1 MSDEPI
7 PSLMQLTPLNPAF
20 REDPHALLS
29 DLRARCPVHHDQMS
43 GSFVVSRFADV
54 RANLSDRTLWRDP
67 LNAEEG
73 AILSRQLAADYD
85 PSLPRSLQTSILLLD
100 DPDHA
105 RIRTPL
111 AQALYARVAKF
122 KPQVEAIVERAL
134 DRLADLGTFDLI
146 NTYAVPIPIEVI
158 AAILGV
164 DRERLDEFRDWS
176 EGVILSLNP
185 FRTPEQTA
193 HMERAGEAL
202 SAYFTELLAARRAK
216 PKDDLISD
224 MAKLQQDANLA
235 DEELLINLSAL
246 LVAGNLTTSDL
257 IGTAVRQFLL
267 NPDQLAA
274 LRADPSLINAAV
286 EEALRFEPPVDITG
300 RIASRDMEIAGC
312 PLKTS
317 QAMVFMLRGA
327 NRDPDVFERPDAF
340 DITRKPGPHMA
351 FGGGAHIC
359 IGAPLARLEAQ
370 VALLK
375 LFQRFPNLRFANPDE
390 APHWRTLPFFRGLER
405 LELSV

>member
-1 MSDEPI
+1 MATTSTTLLPLPGDPI
-7 PSLMQLTPLNPAF
+7 AQGLTN
-20 REDPHALLS
+20 
-29 DLRARCPVHHDQMS
+29 
-43 GSFVVSRFADV
+43 
-54 RANLSDRTLWRDP
+54 
-67 LNAEEG
+67 
-73 AILSRQLAADYD
+73 
-85 PSLPRSLQTSILLLD
+85 
-100 DPDHA
+100 
-105 RIRTPL
+105 
-111 AQALYARVAKF
+111 
-122 KPQVEAIVERAL
+122 
-134 DRLADLGTFDLI
+134 GT
-146 NTYAVPIPIEVI
+146 YW
-158 AAILGV
+158 ILGV
-164 DRERLDEFRDWS
+164 DRTRLDDFRDWS

-185 FRTPEQTA
+185 FRSPEQTA
-193 HMERAGEAL
+193 HMERASESL
-202 SAYFTELLAARRAK
+202 RAYFIELLNARRAS
-216 PKDDLISD
+216 PQDDLVSD
-224 MAKLQQDANLA
+224 MAKLQEGANLA

-257 IGTAVRQFLL
+257 IGNAVRQFLL
-267 NPDQLAA
+267 NPAELAK

-300 RIASRDMEIAGC
+300 RVASRDMEVNGVA
-312 PLKTS
+312 LKQS

-327 NRDPDVFERPDAF
+327 NRDPEVFERPDEF

-390 APHWRTLPFFRGLER
+390 PAHWRTLPFFRGLEK

>member
-1 MSDEPI
+1 MADEELPN
-7 PSLMQLTPLNPAF
+7 LMQLTPLNPAF
-20 REDPHALLS
+20 RENPHALLA
-29 DLRARCPVHHDQMS
+29 DLRARCPVHRDTTT
-43 GSFVVSRFADV
+43 GSTVISRFADV
-54 RANLSDRTLWRDP
+54 RRTLSDRTLWRDP

-73 AILSRQLAADYD
+73 AILSRQLAAGYD
-85 PSLPRSLQTSILLLD
+85 PSLPRSRQTSILLLD

-105 RIRTPL
+105 RIRNPL

-122 KPQVEAIVERAL
+122 KPQVEAIIEGAL
-134 DRLADLGTFDLI
+134 DRIAGMGAFDLI
-146 NTYAVPIPIEVI
+146 NEYAIPIPIEVI

-164 DRERLDEFRDWS
+164 DRARLDEFRDWS
-176 EGVILSLNP
+176 EGVILSLSP
-185 FRTPEQTA
+185 FRSPAQTA
-193 HMERAGEAL
+193 HMERASESL
-202 SAYFTELLAARRAK
+202 RAYFTELLNARRAD
-216 PKDDLISD
+216 PQDDLISD
-224 MAKLQQDANLA
+224 MAKLQKDASLA

-257 IGTAVRQFLL
+257 IGNAVRQFLL
-267 NPDQLAA
+267 NPDQLAK
-274 LRADPSLINAAV
+274 LRADPGLINAAV

-300 RIASRDMEIAGC
+300 RVASRDMEVNGT
-312 PLKTS
+312 PLKQK
-317 QAMVFMLRGA
+317 QAMIFMLRAA
-327 NRDPDVFERPDAF
+327 NRDPDVFERPDEF

-390 APHWRTLPFFRGLER
+390 PAHWRMLPFFRGLEK
-405 LELSV
+405 LELII